1 MFYDSKML
9 KHVPQPCAP
18 SPSARASVTTA
29 HSAAHYAALPSALSG
44 MQPAEWQGRAPA
56 RPAGRPAWRPK
67 WCRMWHGK
75 WHRKWHRT
83 WRRLAGWI
91 LLCCAALG
99 AAADAMPPVQVQ
111 AQAAGASSP
120 LERRVKAAFLY
131 KFLGYAE
138 FPPGAFLDGASPVT
152 IGVAGADDLAAE
164 LARAVAGRTVN
175 NRPVQVRVVRDTEVQ
190 LPLHL
195 LFIGGADSAHVA
207 HTLRQASGAM
217 LVVTECEDGL
227 RQGSVINFRI
237 VDERVRFDVS
247 LDAAER
253 NGIKL
258 SSRLLTVANRV
269 QKGVQ

>member
-1 MFYDSKML
+1 MFYDSKMS
-9 KHVPQPCAP
+9 KNVTRSCVFP
-18 SPSARASVTTA
+18 ARVSVLRRRA
-29 HSAAHYAALPSALSG
+29 GGRAWVRCAALYA
-44 MQPAEWQGRAPA
+44 
-56 RPAGRPAWRPK
+56 
-67 WCRMWHGK
+67 
-75 WHRKWHRT
+75 
-83 WRRLAGWI
+83 I
-91 LLCCAALG
+91 LG
-99 AAADAMPPVQVQ
+99 AAAIAALPVHAQHPPVGN
-111 AQAAGASSP
+111 GATINSNTNGNGSA

-138 FPPGAFLDGASPVT
+138 FPPGAFFDGSSPVL
-152 IGVAGADDLAAE
+152 IGVVGADDLAAE

-175 NRPVQVRVVRDTEVQ
+175 NRPVVVRVLRDTDVQ
-190 LPLHL
+190 APLHL
-195 LFIGGADSAHVA
+195 LFVGGADPLRVGRMV
-207 HTLRQASGAM
+207 RQASAAM

-237 VDERVRFDVS
+237 IDERVRFDVS

>member
-18 SPSARASVTTA
+18 SPSAPASVTA
-29 HSAAHYAALPSALSG
+29 ASSAAHFAAVSSALPGSP
-44 MQPAEWQGRAPA
+44 PAAWQGLAPA
-56 RPAGRPAWRPK
+56 RPVWRP
-67 WCRMWHGK
+67 G
-75 WHRKWHRT
+75 
-83 WRRLAGWI
+83 WRRRWQRVAGWV
-91 LLCCAALG
+91 LLCWAVLG
-99 AAADAMPPVQVQ
+99 AAAAAVPPAQV
-111 AQAAGASSP
+111 QAAGAGSP

-152 IGVAGADDLAAE
+152 IGVVGADDLAAE

-175 NRPVQVRVVRDTEVQ
+175 NRPVQVRVVRETEVQ

-207 HTLRQASGAM
+207 RTLRQASGAM